1 MSRNKWQWELALWL
15 ARQDISL
22 LQGPSGAI
30 SATSASGGDSGTET
44 RAHLCPHTSSWGW
57 DTPPS
62 SACPNAQLPS
72 PAWHTSK
79 GKGRHERAWW
89 DTREARGFDGDVASP
104 TAGHQP
110 GGSPAAAGSA
120 LGSCVRGKPPAPP
133 TDTGG
138 RVMAL
143 PLGHRVQRCWAG
155 LVAWQGA
162 ARRPGS
168 PVPAGRRLAAG
179 QRCPSA
185 QGPQS
190 GTRHCQQAA
199 CCLLDSE
206 IWPQLARIQF
216 NYDKQRL
223 HPLSRD

>member
-1 MSRNKWQWELALWL
+1 M
-15 ARQDISL
+15 ARGLLEQEQVAVGAGTVACWAGHQSSPGPFGSHRCHLGQRRGQGHRDTGSSL
-22 LQGPSGAI
+22 PPHQLMGLGHPS
-30 SATSASGGDSGTET
+30 
-44 RAHLCPHTSSWGW
+44 
-57 DTPPS
+57 PPS

-79 GKGRHERAWW
+79 GKGCHERAWW

-143 PLGHRVQRCWAG
+143 PLGHRAQRCWAG
-155 LVAWQGA
+155 LLVWPGA

-179 QRCPSA
+179 QCCPSA
-185 QGPQS
+185 QALNPAR
-190 GTRHCQQAA
+190 GTV
-199 CCLLDSE
+199 
-206 IWPQLARIQF
+206 
-216 NYDKQRL
+216 
-223 HPLSRD
+223 SRQPAVS